1 MGALSA
7 QIADAPL
14 GKTHLMFLGQ
24 AGFVLKSMS
33 GKLLA
38 IDLYLSD
45 CVARHDGYKRLIPF
59 VLRPD
64 EIVFNYIIAT
74 HAHYDHFDPDSIPTL
89 MANEKSKLFASAGCE
104 KEVKRLS
111 ITSSNISYV
120 KAGDSI
126 DLGDIKMEFV
136 FCDHG
141 DSAPDAFGVVIEIDG
156 KLVYITGDTC
166 LRLDKV
172 DEIKCGRDFDI
183 LIAPI
188 NGTFGNMNETD
199 AIGLCREVKPKLM
212 LPCHFGCFA
221 EQWGNAQKF
230 IEVMKANLP
239 NQEFNLMRIGEQI
252 EICEVENAKS

>member
-1 MGALSA
+1 MREISV
-7 QIADAPL
+7 QTVDAPL

-24 AGFVLKSMS
+24 AGFVLKSKS

-45 CVARHDGYKRLIPF
+45 CVARHDGFKRLIPF

-64 EIVFNYIIAT
+64 EIVYDYIIAT
-74 HAHYDHFDPDSIPTL
+74 HEHYDHFDPDSIPTL
-89 MANEKSKLFASAGCE
+89 MANGKTKLFASAGCE

-111 ITSSNISYV
+111 MASGNISYV
-120 KAGDSI
+120 KVGDSI
-126 DLGDIKMEFV
+126 DLGDIKIEFV

-156 KLVYITGDTC
+156 KFVYIAGDTC

-172 DEIKCGRDFDI
+172 DEIKHGRDFDI
-183 LIAPI
+183 MIAPI

-199 AIGLCREVKPKLM
+199 AVGLCREVKPKLM
-212 LPCHFGCFA
+212 IACHFGCFA
-221 EQWGNAQKF
+221 EQWGNPPKF
-230 IEVMKANLP
+230 IEVMKANMPGQLY
-239 NQEFNLMRIGEQI
+239 NLMRIGEQI
-252 EICEVENAKS
+252 EI